1 VRAGSGGRQVA
12 RDPNTGNVRWA
23 IFQIG
28 IVHDAYVSDGMRQRR
43 AQRRPFP
50 HVALTPSHHHAFLV
64 LHNSLWYSPVPSLL
78 QSSTTIA
85 SGL

>member
-1 VRAGSGGRQVA
+1 
-12 RDPNTGNVRWA
+12 
-23 IFQIG
+23 
-28 IVHDAYVSDGMRQRR
+28 MRQRR